1 MTDVT
6 VSCAPVASP
15 PASETLP
22 ARPRLARLFRL
33 QFESVQNAWVLLY
46 PEGMVQLNPSA
57 AEILRRCDG
66 QRSIDGIV
74 EELQALFQVE
84 GIGPQVEALL
94 QEGVRRGW
102 ID

>member
-1 MTDVT
+1 MTD
-6 VSCAPVASP
+6 APVSSP
-15 PASETLP
+15 PASEPQP
-22 ARPRLARLFRL
+22 ACPKLARLFRL
-33 QFESVQNAWVLLY
+33 QFESAQNAWVLLY

-66 QRSIDGIV
+66 QRPIDAIV
-74 EELQALFQVE
+74 EELQGLFQVE

>member
-1 MTDVT
+1 MTDAP
-6 VSCAPVASP
+6 VSSAPVAGP
-15 PASETLP
+15 PGAETLP
-22 ARPRLARLFRL
+22 ARPKLARLFRL
-33 QFESVQNAWVLLY
+33 QFESAQNAWVLLY

-66 QRSIDGIV
+66 QRPVTAIV
-74 EELQALFQVE
+74 EELQSLFQVE

>member
-1 MTDVT
+1 MTD
-6 VSCAPVASP
+6 APVSTP
-15 PASETLP
+15 PRSGQLP
-22 ARPRLARLFRL
+22 ACPRLARLFRL
-33 QFESVQNAWVLLY
+33 QFESAQNAWVLLY

-66 QRSIDGIV
+66 QRPLDAIV
-74 EELQALFQVE
+74 EELQGLFQVE

-102 ID
+102 IV